1 MRNASGRGREV
12 LYFVRYSYGCGTTAT
27 TTATGC
33 TPTTAATT
41 ATNLYATTAIPAT
54 VSATALR
61 TAIPTA
67 GIYRGAYLDGKLYAD
82 VPAADDSDCESALPD
97 CVGMWRQQQ
106 EEQGKPVACDALLDA
121 YRSRYRRYHRLGGRY
136 ALR

>member
-1 MRNASGRGREV
+1 MAYCTKCGTQVAEGVKFCTSCGAPIGV
-12 LYFVRYSYGCGTTAT
+12 AQQPQPQQPPQQQTYQQPQQQSYGQPYQQPPYGQ
-27 TTATGC
+27 
-33 TPTTAATT
+33 P
-41 ATNLYATTAIPAT
+41 YPQPAYT
-54 VSATALR
+54 EEPIST
-61 TAIPTA
+61 
-67 GIYRGAYLDGKLYAD
+67 GKLYAD

-97 CVGMWRQQQ
+97 CVGVWRQQQ

>member
-1 MRNASGRGREV
+1 MRDASGRGREV
-12 LYFVRYSYGCGTTAT
+12 LNFVRYSYGCGTTAT
-27 TTATGC
+27 T
-33 TPTTAATT
+33 AAPT
-41 ATNLYATTAIPAT
+41 ATNLYA
-54 VSATALR
+54 ATALR

-97 CVGMWRQQQ
+97 CVGVWRQQQ
-106 EEQGKPVACDALLDA
+106 EEQGKPVACDALRDA

-136 ALR
+136 ALRAYRRR

>member
-1 MRNASGRGREV
+1 MA
-12 LYFVRYSYGCGTTAT
+12 YCTKCGTQVAE
-27 TTATGC
+27 GVKFC
-33 TPTTAATT
+33 TSCGT
-41 ATNLYATTAIPAT
+41 PAT

-67 GIYRGAYLDGKLYAD
+67 GIYRGAYLYGKLYAD

-97 CVGMWRQQQ
+97 CVGVWRQQQ